1 MKRLVS
7 ASEPA
12 SMAMN
17 RPGEIDALNDGE
29 ALRRPV
35 IWTVSVSRMSRLMA
49 DLMPEF
55 DDRARIESIQ
65 LGFENAVSYIR
76 RRLQTEHCDVLVA
89 GGSNGAYLKNRVPL
103 PVVLVRP
110 TGLDLFAAL
119 SRARRVS
126 ERVGIITH
134 ETDLPEFAEFQQRF
148 GLHIEQRQFLT
159 AEDARHAV
167 AELVALGVRAIVG
180 TGMVTDLAEQAGVT
194 GVLLYSPDSIREAF
208 ESAIDMAR
216 VVARAGTQPAA
227 HEGSAPRRQRP
238 ATRYRMENL
247 LGESPAMR
255 QLRGRISSFARSDAT
270 VLLQGA
276 TGSGKELAAQAL
288 HSSSA
293 RRAGPFVAVNCG
305 AIAESLL
312 EAELFG
318 HEEGAFTG
326 SRRGGRVGLIE
337 SAHRGSLFLDEI
349 GEMPLALQ
357 TRLLRVLEEREVTRV
372 GSTRPQPV
380 DLRVIAATHM
390 DLTALVAERR
400 FRADL
405 FFRLNVLRIDVPS
418 LAERCEDIG
427 TLLAGFLRQMPGGER
442 VRLSAAALERLKAYA
457 WPGNVRE
464 LRNVAERLAVLGLD
478 KTAPLLLDVPALLSA
493 CPELLDR
500 TAPAPPALSVGS
512 QWALPSTAIPR
523 HGAEAWSS
531 EALGA
536 LLEQHR
542 GDRAALAQ
550 SLGISRT
557 TLWRRL
563 RGVPGN

>member
-1 MKRLVS
+1 
-7 ASEPA
+7 
-12 SMAMN
+12 MAMN
-17 RPGEIDALNDGE
+17 RPSEIDALSDGE

-55 DDRARIESIQ
+55 DDRAKIESIQ

-76 RRLQTEHCDVLVA
+76 RRLHTEHCDVLVA

-134 ETDLPEFAEFQQRF
+134 ETDLPEFAEFQRRF

-227 HEGSAPRRQRP
+227 HERSAPRRQRP
-238 ATRYRMENL
+238 GTRYRLENL
-247 LGESPAMR
+247 LGESAAMR

-270 VLLQGA
+270 VLLQGP

-372 GSTRPQPV
+372 GSVRAQPV

-390 DLTALVAERR
+390 DLAALVAERR

-418 LAERCEDIG
+418 LAQRSEDIG
-427 TLLAGFLRQMPGGER
+427 TLLAGFLRRMPGGER
-442 VRLSAAALERLKAYA
+442 VRLSAPALQRLSVYA

-464 LRNVAERLAVLGLD
+464 LRNLAERLAVLGLE
-478 KTAPLLLDVPALLSA
+478 KTAALVLDLPTLMSA
-493 CPELLDR
+493 CPELQDR
-500 TAPAPPALSVGS
+500 AALPLPAGVPLSESVVSEWTAPRRTGEALSG
-512 QWALPSTAIPR
+512 P
-523 HGAEAWSS
+523 
-531 EALGA
+531 
-536 LLEQHR
+536 LLQTLLAQHQ
-542 GDRAALAQ
+542 GDRAALARA
-550 SLGISRT
+550 LGVSRT

-563 RGVPGN
+563 KSLPDR